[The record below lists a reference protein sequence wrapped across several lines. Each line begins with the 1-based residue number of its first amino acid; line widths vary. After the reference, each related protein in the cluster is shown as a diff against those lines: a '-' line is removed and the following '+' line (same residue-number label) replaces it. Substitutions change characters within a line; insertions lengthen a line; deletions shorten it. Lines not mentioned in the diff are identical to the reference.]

1 MTRDVDTQ
9 NINSNMNSL
18 GRTWSPRLLSVL
30 RIATALLFLQH
41 GTAKLLGFPHVAGF
55 DNIEIASLIGV
66 AGIIELVGGVLVLAG
81 WYTRP
86 AAFILSGQMAVA
98 YFLAHAPDGFFPLLN
113 KGELAAL
120 FSFVFLYLAVAGGG
134 TWSIDNLLARRSAD
148 TPDHDRARSPMIE
161 GAVR

>member
-1 MTRDVDTQ
+1 MTRDDTQ
-9 NINSNMNSL
+9 NINSNMNGL
-18 GRTWSPRLLSVL
+18 ERTWSPRLLSVL
-30 RIATALLFLQH
+30 RVATALLFLQH

-55 DNIEIASLIGV
+55 DNIEIASLLGV
-66 AGIIELVGGVLVLAG
+66 AGIIELVGGVLILAG

-134 TWSIDNLLARRSAD
+134 AWSIDNLLSRRSAH
-148 TPDHDRARSPMIE
+148 TPDHNRGRSPMIE